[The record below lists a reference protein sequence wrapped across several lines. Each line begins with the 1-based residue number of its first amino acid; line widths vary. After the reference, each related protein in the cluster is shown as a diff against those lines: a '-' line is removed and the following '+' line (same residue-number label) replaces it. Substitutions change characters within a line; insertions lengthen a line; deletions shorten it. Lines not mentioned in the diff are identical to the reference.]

1 MSRKLEVLYILDGL
15 AGCAGPGSILI
26 VCFGVVLG
34 GDRVRVRDSGD
45 LGDRGGVC
53 VEM

>member
-15 AGCAGPGSILI
+15 AGCAGPGSII